1 MPDKNSDKR
10 NHIFSYLLES
20 IQKVFKEDVICFLIH
35 GSIVKG
41 GLIEGFSDL
50 DVQVFLKK
58 SSFDE
63 FGLRLEKC
71 MEIQNLVGNL
81 STPEIGAQYLQMF
94 FYNPTNMP
102 EWYTPP
108 VKGSFKILFGELP
121 RELDYSV
128 ENFKKRMI
136 KALKNLHNDVTRTIR
151 SFADC
156 SNNTIYRRTRLIST
170 SIFPTRYSLLSYD
183 LKHPEEIWVKSKFE
197 ALELFCQKYRN
208 KDISDYLTQFFS
220 LIKLLAKD
228 HSDIELMRQAFSVGI
243 NFLKEAAKISEEIKI

>member
-10 NHIFSYLLES
+10 NNIFSHLLES
-20 IQKVFKEDVICFLIH
+20 VQKVFKKDVTCFLIH

-50 DVQVFLKK
+50 DVQVFLKE

-63 FGLRLEKC
+63 FDLKLEKC

-81 STPEIGAQYLQMF
+81 DVPQIGAQYLQMY
-94 FYNPTNMP
+94 FYNPKNMP

-108 VKGSFKILFGELP
+108 VKSSYKILYGELP
-121 RELDYSV
+121 KDLDFSA

-136 KALKNLHNDVTRTIR
+136 KSLKNLHVDVKRTIR

-156 SNNTIYRRTRLIST
+156 SNKTVYRRTRLIAT
-170 SIFPTRYSLLSYD
+170 SIFPTMYSLLSYD
-183 LKHPEEIWVKSKFE
+183 LKHPEEIWTKSKFE

-208 KDISDYLTQFFS
+208 KDISDYLSQFFN

-228 HSDIELMRQAFSVGI
+228 HSDLELIKQAFLIGVK
-243 NFLKEAAKISEEIKI
+243 FLKEAAKISENISD